1 MGAHILPERENSEKT
16 GKMMRNNILFTGSP
30 GCGKTT
36 LIKKIVEGLPAP
48 TTGFFTQEIRER
60 GKRVGFTINTLAGT
74 KVLLAHINVSGWY
87 RVGRYGV
94 ALENVDRI
102 AVESIIPKTPN
113 VKGSPIKGYV
123 TH

>member
-1 MGAHILPERENSEKT
+1 
-16 GKMMRNNILFTGSP
+16 MRNNILFTGSP